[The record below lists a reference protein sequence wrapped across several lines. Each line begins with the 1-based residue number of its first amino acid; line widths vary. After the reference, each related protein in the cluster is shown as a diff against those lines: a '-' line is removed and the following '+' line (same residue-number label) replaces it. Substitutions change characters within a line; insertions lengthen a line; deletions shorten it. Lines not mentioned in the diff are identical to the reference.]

1 MGHRCNHPVG
11 EDKADAHK
19 QRGYECQHPTHGM
32 VLHLSSPAGLAGM
45 KAQGSV
51 EYSCVQ
57 RRSGAHAS
65 TSGAPLANHAPTKE
79 SQLIPPTQQ
88 LLGSALTAALWWGTG
103 TSTERKFLRWSNPNP
118 VVCSERKRQSSQTDT
133 GRTRSWTL
141 TDLILQE
148 AALRAV
154 TQ

>member
-19 QRGYECQHPTHGM
+19 QRGYESQHPTHGM

-51 EYSCVQ
+51 EYSYVQ
-57 RRSGAHAS
+57 RRGGAHAS

-88 LLGSALTAALWWGTG
+88 LLGSTLTAASWWGIG
-103 TSTERKFLRWSNPNP
+103 TSTQRKFFRYANP
-118 VVCSERKRQSSQTDT
+118 VCSERKRQSSQTDT
-133 GRTRSWTL
+133 GRTQSWTL